1 MLQREDEGWGSAFD
15 QIHIKD
21 NKAER
26 HTFTLLSS
34 PPPPRVLQS
43 RGYNHTQGVRVRMEW
58 IMCGQLGGKPMNG
71 AKLLRL

>member
-34 PPPPRVLQS
+34 PPPPSASIKGLQS
-43 RGYNHTQGVRVRMEW
+43 HTGCSGEDGVDYVWSVGRKTNEYF
-58 IMCGQLGGKPMNG
+58 
-71 AKLLRL
+71 